1 MQDATS
7 CPADVLGWIPWYPDQ
22 GLGEEE
28 RGAVEAHTA
37 GCARCR
43 LELAL
48 VLGEEEAAL
57 DPVVADRIFAGAL
70 ARIDAAEAGA
80 RRRPVAASPPRG
92 PRAPAPRRPGRER
105 GAAPPRVAVAA
116 VAAVCLVVGAL
127 AVLAWPRLTEPVYT
141 AASAPQPAGD
151 GPLVDVV
158 FREDASAAR
167 IGEAL
172 RRMGGEIVAGP
183 TELGRY
189 RVRLAAGGDPAS
201 AARELVAE
209 GRGVALFAEPL
220 RP

>member
-28 RGAVEAHTA
+28 RGAVETHAA
-37 GCARCR
+37 ACVRCR
-43 LELAL
+43 SELAL

-80 RRRPVAASPPRG
+80 RPAAASPARA
-92 PRAPAPRRPGRER
+92 PRAPAPRRPARER
-105 GAAPPRVAVAA
+105 GAARPRVAVAA
-116 VAAVCLVVGAL
+116 VAALCLVVGAL
-127 AVLAWPRLTEPVYT
+127 AVLAWPRLAEPVYT
-141 AASAPQPAGD
+141 AASAPRPAGD

-189 RVRLAAGGDPAS
+189 QVRVAAGGDPAS